1 MGLPLGVLLTLG
13 LLTQRVLCKHVELSG
28 EVCEWACKE
37 WDACVLIGGPSLSC
51 SLCTPLSD
59 PDLSSPGTAG
69 TAGKLVLLNNI
80 TKAEAFISSAEVAV
94 VGFFQV
100 CS

>member
-1 MGLPLGVLLTLG
+1 MGCFCVCWGTLFELLFLY
-13 LLTQRVLCKHVELSG
+13 
-28 EVCEWACKE
+28 
-37 WDACVLIGGPSLSC
+37 
-51 SLCTPLSD
+51 PLSN

-69 TAGKLVLLNNI
+69 TAEKPVLLNDI
-80 TKAEAFISSAEVAV
+80 ADAEAFISGAEVAV